1 MNRRGVL
8 GMLGI
13 GAAAG
18 PAVAKEM
25 IYQTT
30 YPSSGLSSPA
40 ILGTQGWSSAPEQAI
55 PWNPVE
61 SLARAKAEYNTLT
74 GDPSA
79 WIADYVAREMDEYLS
94 GYSSLRLETI
104 DPDIRNMKSLSESA
118 KIRMAIERKAK
129 RRYEASKNNVFQR
142 IQELMKEI

>member
-8 GMLGI
+8 GMLGL

-18 PAVAKEM
+18 PVVAKEM
-25 IYQTT
+25 IYQTS
-30 YPSSGLSSPA
+30 YPSPGLSTPA
-40 ILGTQGWSSAPEQAI
+40 NFVDQSI

-61 SLARAKAEYNTLT
+61 NLARAKAEYNTLI

-129 RRYEASKNNVFQR
+129 RRYQASKNGLFQR
-142 IQELMKEI
+142 IQELMKEV

>member
-8 GMLGI
+8 GMLGL

-25 IYQTT
+25 IYQTG
-30 YPSSGLSSPA
+30 GLSTPA
-40 ILGTQGWSSAPEQAI
+40 IVATQDWKEPGDI

-79 WIADYVAREMDEYLS
+79 WIADYVAREYEEYVC
-94 GYSSLRLETI
+94 GYSSYRLDNI
-104 DPDIRNMKSLSESA
+104 DPDIRNMKSISESA
-118 KIRMAIERKAK
+118 KMRMFITRKAQ
-129 RRYEASKNNVFQR
+129 RRYEASKNSVFQR

>member
-8 GMLGI
+8 GMLGL

-25 IYQTT
+25 IYQTS
-30 YPSSGLSSPA
+30 YPSPGLSTPA
-40 ILGTQGWSSAPEQAI
+40 IYDSTEPSAI
-55 PWNPVE
+55 PWDPVE
-61 SLARAKAEYNTLT
+61 TLSRAKAEYNTLI

-79 WIADYVAREMDEYLS
+79 WIDDYVAREMNEYLS

-129 RRYEASKNNVFQR
+129 RRYEANKNSLSQR
-142 IQELMKEI
+142 IQELLGHI

>member
-8 GMLGI
+8 GMLGL

-25 IYQTT
+25 IYQSS
-30 YPSSGLSSPA
+30 YPSPGLSTPA
-40 ILGTQGWSSAPEQAI
+40 ILSTAADSPI

-61 SLARAKAEYNTLT
+61 TLAHVKKEYEVMT
-74 GDPSA
+74 GDSSA

-94 GYSSLRLETI
+94 GYGSFRLENI
-104 DPDIRNMKSLSESA
+104 DPDIRNMKSLSETA

-129 RRYEASKNNVFQR
+129 RRYESTSRNLFHR

>member
-1 MNRRGVL
+1 MNRRSMLGVL
-8 GMLGI
+8 GL

-25 IYQTT
+25 IYQTG
-30 YPSSGLSSPA
+30 GLSTPA
-40 ILGTQGWSSAPEQAI
+40 IVATQDWKEPGDI

-129 RRYEASKNNVFQR
+129 RRYQASKNSMFQR

>member
-1 MNRRGVL
+1 MNRRSML
-8 GMLGI
+8 GMLGL

-25 IYQTT
+25 IYQSS
-30 YPSSGLSSPA
+30 YPSPGLSTPA
-40 ILGTQGWSSAPEQAI
+40 NFVDQAI
-55 PWNPVE
+55 PWDPVE
-61 SLARAKAEYNTLT
+61 NLARAKAEYNTLI

-129 RRYEASKNNVFQR
+129 RRYQASKNGLFQR
-142 IQELMKEI
+142 IQELMKEV

>member
-8 GMLGI
+8 GMLGL

-25 IYQTT
+25 IYQTS
-30 YPSSGLSSPA
+30 YPSPGLSTPA
-40 ILGTQGWSSAPEQAI
+40 IYDSTEPSAI
-55 PWNPVE
+55 PWDPVE
-61 SLARAKAEYNTLT
+61 TLSRAKAEYNTLI
-74 GDPSA
+74 GNPSA

-129 RRYEASKNNVFQR
+129 RRYEANKNSLSQR
-142 IQELMKEI
+142 IQELLGHI

>member
-1 MNRRGVL
+1 MNRRSML
-8 GMLGI
+8 GMLGL

-25 IYQTT
+25 IYQTS
-30 YPSSGLSSPA
+30 YPSPGLSTPA
-40 ILGTQGWSSAPEQAI
+40 NFVDQPI

-61 SLARAKAEYNTLT
+61 NLARAKAEYNTLI

-129 RRYEASKNNVFQR
+129 RRYQASKNGLFQR
-142 IQELMKEI
+142 IQELMKEV